1 MNKNEIET
9 YLNYCKNQKNLN
21 AKTVRAYGIDLHQF
35 EMYLNDHNLSIDK
48 KGIENYFSYLHAN
61 YKQKTVKR
69 KIASLKAFFNY
80 LEFEEKIDINPMH
93 KIRSKFKE
101 ETVLPRLISR
111 ENIENLLSYL
121 YHLNC
126 QTEFQKKQKLRDIAI
141 IELLFATGIRIS
153 ELCNIR
159 INDTDLEE
167 GILRIRG
174 KGAKE
179 RIIQIGNQDVLT
191 SLKNYYNA
199 NYEAIVKEGYF
210 FTNKQ
215 GNILSD
221 QAARN
226 MLKKHTKNA
235 GINQNI
241 TPHLFR
247 HAFATFLLEED
258 VDIRYI
264 QKMLGHSSISTTQ
277 IYIEVASEKQKQIL
291 KTKHPRNK
299 MHPFNKDND

>member
-1 MNKNEIET
+1 MRNEIDN
-9 YLNYCKNQKNLN
+9 YLAYCKNQKGLN
-21 AKTVRAYGIDLHQF
+21 TKTTQAYSIDLNQF
-35 EMYLNDHNLSIDK
+35 EIYLNDYNLVMDK
-48 KGIENYFSYLHAN
+48 KGIENYLSYLHKN

-80 LEFEEKIDINPMH
+80 LEFEEKININPMH

-101 ETVLPRLISR
+101 EITLPRFISR
-111 ENIENLLSYL
+111 ENIELLLAYL
-121 YHLNC
+121 YQVDC
-126 QTEFQKKQKLRDIAI
+126 KTEFQKKKNARDIAI
-141 IELLFATGIRIS
+141 VELLFATGIRIS
-153 ELCNIR
+153 ELCNIK
-159 INDTDLEE
+159 ISDMDLNE

-179 RIIQIGNQDVLT
+179 RIIQIANYDVLN
-191 SLKNYYNA
+191 SLKKYYNL
-199 NYEAIVKEGYF
+199 NHETIVKKEYF
-210 FTNKQ
+210 FINKQ
-215 GNILSD
+215 GNVLSD
-221 QAARN
+221 QSARN
-226 MLKKHTKNA
+226 MLKKHAENA
-235 GINQNI
+235 GIKQNV

-299 MHPFNKDND
+299 MNPLNRDN